1 MRGLDFPAARQLLRD
16 QLALAHQDPRHA
28 DAAEADTAA
37 LYAGVLLHLGE
48 PHAARSWAAYAH
60 AAAQALH
67 GDLDRRTLHALGVLA
82 VCLHRT
88 GALDRA
94 ADVYD
99 DLIRDLSR
107 ADGPDADRT
116 LAARADAAVVEHA
129 RGSCAEGRRHLA
141 EALAAHVS
149 RHGPG
154 HPVNV
159 RMTVRLAGM
168 WRDCGDLDRAHELLE
183 QAREESA
190 WLPADDDTHRLLQA
204 ATGAVAD
211 AEHRCGTPPPEEQRL
226 RAADPGPGVL
236 PVLVPHPDDLIPGP
250 HHTGPARAGD
260 PDEWPDDEIFER
272 YDDPARIRRTRQ
284 APSSPDAGDASG
296 HHPATGATPASG
308 RPEQRT
314 APDGARPE
322 LGGTSAEGWPEQ
334 GGTSAGGWPEQRGA
348 SAGAWPEQGGAP
360 DRRWPE
366 QRTSRDGGPPERSGP
381 PVGFGGQQVPLVY
394 PDRTGRAAPSRQDLP
409 FPVPTTLPPG
419 LRTSYSPPVRRRRG
433 AGAAALAVC
442 AALVAITALV
452 GAFLLADGSDPEPE
466 PTPPAAA
473 SSAPPPSAPPAAT
486 GLALADEGEKLR
498 VSWQYPAGVAAAV
511 VLSAAPAGEP
521 MRAMQSLPAGTQTFT
536 LLGLS
541 PRRDYCVT
549 VTLVYSAEQT
559 VMSPPVCTDRGRS
572 PAARP

>member
-1 MRGLDFPAARQLLRD
+1 MGAMPEGGRLARARELVRRLDFPAAQQLLRD

-37 LYAGVLLHLGE
+37 LYAGVLLHLSE

-94 ADVYD
+94 ADVYA
-99 DLIRDLSR
+99 DLIRDLSQV
-107 ADGPDADRT
+107 DGPDGDRT
-116 LAARADAAVVEHA
+116 LAARADGAVVEHA
-129 RGSCAEGRRHLA
+129 RGSCADGRRHLA

-159 RMTVRLAGM
+159 RMTIRLAGM
-168 WRDCGDLDRAHELLE
+168 WRDCGDLDRAHELLA

-204 ATGAVAD
+204 ATQAQAD
-211 AEHRCGTPPPEEQRL
+211 PEHRCGTAPDEERQV

-250 HHTGPARAGD
+250 HHPGPAPAGD
-260 PDEWPDDEIFER
+260 DAADWPDDEIFER

-284 APSSPDAGDASG
+284 APTSPETGHRSPGDVP
-296 HHPATGATPASG
+296 PATGS
-308 RPEQRT
+308 
-314 APDGARPE
+314 
-322 LGGTSAEGWPEQ
+322 WPER
-334 GGTSAGGWPEQRGA
+334 GGQTA
-348 SAGAWPEQGGAP
+348 
-360 DRRWPE
+360 
-366 QRTSRDGGPPERSGP
+366 
-381 PVGFGGQQVPLVY
+381 GFGGQQVPVVY
-394 PDRTGRAAPSRQDLP
+394 PDRTGRTAPSRQDLP
-409 FPVPTTLPPG
+409 FPVPTTPPPG
-419 LRTSYSPPVRRRRG
+419 LRTSYSTPVRRRRG

-452 GAFLLADGSDPEPE
+452 GAFVLADGSDPDEAETP
-466 PTPPAAA
+466 PPAAT
-473 SSAPPPSAPPAAT
+473 SAPAASALPAAT
-486 GLALADEGEKLR
+486 GLTVTDEGEKLR
-498 VSWQYPAGVAAAV
+498 ISWQYPQGVAAAV

-521 MRAMQSLPAGTQTFT
+521 MRAMQSLPAGTETFT
-536 LLGLS
+536 LPGLS
-541 PRRDYCVT
+541 ARRDYCVT